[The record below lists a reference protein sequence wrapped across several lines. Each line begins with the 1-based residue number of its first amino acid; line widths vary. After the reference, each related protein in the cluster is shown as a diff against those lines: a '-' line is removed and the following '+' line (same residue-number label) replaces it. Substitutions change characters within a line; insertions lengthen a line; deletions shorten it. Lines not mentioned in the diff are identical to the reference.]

1 MLHDAVALLRCPHC
15 GADLAADPGGR
26 ALRCAA
32 GRHTFD
38 VARQGYANLLAGDAR
53 TGTADTADMVAA
65 RDAFLQAGHYKPIAE
80 ALAAEA
86 AALGGVP
93 GAVVDVGAGTGHY
106 LAHVLDAAPDR
117 VGLALDISKYA
128 LRRAAKAHPR
138 AGAVVCDAWR
148 PLPVRDAAAA
158 LVLNVFAPRNPAE
171 LRRIL
176 HPGGTLAVVT
186 PTASHLAELVGTL
199 GLLRVDDD
207 KKTRLDA
214 ALAPHLTPDRAHR
227 IGFTLALGHDDIATV
242 VGMGPSAW
250 HTDPAELR
258 TRIAALPDPLPV
270 TAEVTLSLYAAR
282 EPRPPTA

>member
-1 MLHDAVALLRCPHC
+1 MLHDVVALLRCPHC
-15 GADLAADPGGR
+15 GADLAAASDAR
-26 ALRCAA
+26 VLRCTA

-38 VARQGYANLLAGDAR
+38 IARQGYANLLAGDAR

-86 AALGGVP
+86 AASEAP
-93 GAVVDVGAGTGHY
+93 SGAVVDVGAGTGHY
-106 LAHVLDAAPDR
+106 LAHTLDAAPDR

-138 AGAVVCDAWR
+138 AGALVCDAWR

-186 PTASHLAELVGTL
+186 PTAAHLAELVGAL

-214 ALAPHLTPDRAHR
+214 ALAPHFTPDRAHR
-227 IGFTLALGHDDIATV
+227 VGFTLDLGHDDIATV

-258 TRIAALPDPLPV
+258 TRIAALPDPLAV
-270 TAEVTLSLYAAR
+270 TAEVTLSRYR
-282 EPRPPTA
+282 PR